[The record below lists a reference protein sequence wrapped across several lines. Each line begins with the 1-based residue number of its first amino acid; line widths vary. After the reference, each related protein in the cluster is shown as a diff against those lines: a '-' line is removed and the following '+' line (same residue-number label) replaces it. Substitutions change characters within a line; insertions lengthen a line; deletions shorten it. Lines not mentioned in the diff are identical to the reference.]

1 MGVYRQIFQI
11 YLRIAFI
18 ELDAFCKFCRLD
30 KHFGRARKRSD
41 FRCAAPK
48 GASDFPLRRRLRHT
62 RRRASPA
69 STGGKS
75 VPPDFLGAVSA
86 VAGRRG
92 LARLHTGVGHGCGRG
107 GGGDR
112 RGCDRFGLDA
122 YFIATE
128 VTAFGSAH
136 FRHGGVGLRIIV
148 IGIPEKKADA
158 TFLFRYFDLNFNI
171 LGRISPGAP
180 GEGLQPGANY
190 NAAVFGDEH
199 EAVHGLADEM
209 LGRVAGAGDAVH
221 AEEVRGIDH
230 GREHVTVFGHGY
242 DVLPGVRKI
251 NGTLPR
257 HDSKDIEREQGA
269 GRMDLGIGALE
280 EIGDHFR
287 ARRGKPRL
295 YIALDVFRLIGL
307 IETIGLKVE
316 GSVFLIAL
324 GGKANVVELHFVD
337 SGLSYELGECN
348 VIVRDLGVR
357 GVGPD
362 QLAIFAPRLA
372 GAVRLHREFR
382 MVRDQMLIAKD
393 GDASDG
399 VHVLRM
405 QEANELG
412 QVGNIVALS
421 GGEGVVEGNVDDA
434 VAILNVEYYRV
445 AADFAPMADDAHP
458 MIAARHHP
466 GQVNGADFE
475 ISCNWDRFLYN
486 CGFENSGDDDLLS
499 GFEEDPLPVVVGFA
513 DGCGEFQRGEVFCS
527 LQIFACDRRE
537 AVSALGDVK
546 IRAGWRNNGRRGF
559 GLLGGISFY
568 LDQLHAVRIL
578 YSAGGQRIEAEADQG
593 QAEHEGSK
601 ARD

>member
-18 ELDAFCKFCRLD
+18 ELDAFCKFCPLD
-30 KHFGRARKRSD
+30 KPFGRARKRSD

-92 LARLHTGVGHGCGRG
+92 KPRLYTGVGHGCGRG
-107 GGGDR
+107 GGYR
-112 RGCDRFGLDA
+112 RGWGGFGLDA

-158 TFLFRYFDLNFNI
+158 AFLFRYFDLNFNI

-180 GEGLQPGANY
+180 GKGLQPGANY

-295 YIALDVFRLIGL
+295 YIALSVFRVISLIGM
-307 IETIGLKVE
+307 IGLKVE
-316 GSVFLIAL
+316 SGVFLVTF
-324 GGKANVVELHFVD
+324 GGKADVVELHFVD
-337 SGLSYELGECN
+337 SGLSYELGESN
-348 VIVRDLGVR
+348 VI
-357 GVGPD
+357 
-362 QLAIFAPRLA
+362 I
-372 GAVRLHREFR
+372 LH
-382 MVRDQMLIAKD
+382 L
-393 GDASDG
+393 
-399 VHVLRM
+399 
-405 QEANELG
+405 
-412 QVGNIVALS
+412 
-421 GGEGVVEGNVDDA
+421 
-434 VAILNVEYYRV
+434 
-445 AADFAPMADDAHP
+445 
-458 MIAARHHP
+458 
-466 GQVNGADFE
+466 
-475 ISCNWDRFLYN
+475 
-486 CGFENSGDDDLLS
+486 
-499 GFEEDPLPVVVGFA
+499 
-513 DGCGEFQRGEVFCS
+513 EV
-527 LQIFACDRRE
+527 
-537 AVSALGDVK
+537 
-546 IRAGWRNNGRRGF
+546 
-559 GLLGGISFY
+559 
-568 LDQLHAVRIL
+568 
-578 YSAGGQRIEAEADQG
+578 
-593 QAEHEGSK
+593 
-601 ARD
+601 